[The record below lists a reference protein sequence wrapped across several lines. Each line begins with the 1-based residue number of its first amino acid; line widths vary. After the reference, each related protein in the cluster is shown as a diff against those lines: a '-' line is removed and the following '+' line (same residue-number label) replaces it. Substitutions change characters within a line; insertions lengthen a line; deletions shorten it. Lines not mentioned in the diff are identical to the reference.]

1 MNAAEGG
8 TQEES
13 VLVTNSGSSE
23 ARVNTSCIDLGGDGT
38 CDGDCTG
45 GDPVLGGALSCDVV
59 GHGKGFILEATDAA
73 AGGDDEATVEVT
85 WAPVAGTDPIPTGSV
100 LRLESNILGDKVY
113 EVPLLGG
120 VSGILNYTTTDTCEG
135 FSGVCLLATG
145 EETDTTSWVATGSFS
160 LTNDGDATVVVS
172 SIDWDDD
179 STAST
184 VADDFD
190 VLIDGESV
198 LGNNPGISLAPGAT
212 KVLTVNYANN
222 DASTEDIANLAV
234 VHSGD
239 GGLLLVPIAA
249 AFTE

>member
-1 MNAAEGG
+1 MKKRTRLPG
-8 TQEES
+8 
-13 VLVTNSGSSE
+13 LP
-23 ARVNTSCIDLGGDGT
+23 R
-38 CDGDCTG
+38 
-45 GDPVLGGALSCDVV
+45 
-59 GHGKGFILEATDAA
+59 
-73 AGGDDEATVEVT
+73 
-85 WAPVAGTDPIPTGSV
+85 APS
-100 LRLESNILGDKVY
+100 
-113 EVPLLGG
+113 
-120 VSGILNYTTTDTCEG
+120 
-135 FSGVCLLATG
+135 
-145 EETDTTSWVATGSFS
+145 S

-239 GGLLLVPIAA
+239 GGLVGSHHCGIHRVKPWRLVRIQSFLGLIPATVFFNVAKKNIFQYYGKWGAGPKQPRRDGRPL
-249 AFTE
+249 TCSPN

>member
-1 MNAAEGG
+1 M
-8 TQEES
+8 
-13 VLVTNSGSSE
+13 
-23 ARVNTSCIDLGGDGT
+23 
-38 CDGDCTG
+38 
-45 GDPVLGGALSCDVV
+45 
-59 GHGKGFILEATDAA
+59 
-73 AGGDDEATVEVT
+73 
-85 WAPVAGTDPIPTGSV
+85 
-100 LRLESNILGDKVY
+100 
-113 EVPLLGG
+113 
-120 VSGILNYTTTDTCEG
+120 
-135 FSGVCLLATG
+135 
-145 EETDTTSWVATGSFS
+145 
-160 LTNDGDATVVVS
+160 S